1 MTNFKMRQ
9 YILWNVQDSLLFSD
23 SGLSLSVSFME
34 YYLLML
40 MVPFKVH
47 ILGRRE
53 KTTTVTLAIEAI
65 WLRRWHTDDQE

>member
-9 YILWNVQDSLLFSD
+9 YILWNVWDFMLFSD
-23 SGLSLSVSFME
+23 SGLFLLVSFME

-40 MVPFKVH
+40 MMPFKVH
-47 ILGRRE
+47 IFGRTE

-65 WLRRWHTDDQE
+65 WFKRWHTDDQE

>member
-9 YILWNVQDSLLFSD
+9 YILWNVWDFMLFSD
-23 SGLSLSVSFME
+23 SGLFLLVSFME

-40 MVPFKVH
+40 MMPFKVH
-47 ILGRRE
+47 ILGRTE

-65 WLRRWHTDDQE
+65 WFKRWHTDDQE

>member
-1 MTNFKMRQ
+1 MRQ
-9 YILWNVQDSLLFSD
+9 YILWNVWDFMLFSD
-23 SGLSLSVSFME
+23 SGLFLLVSFME

-47 ILGRRE
+47 ILGRTE

-65 WLRRWHTDDQE
+65 WFKRWHTDDQE